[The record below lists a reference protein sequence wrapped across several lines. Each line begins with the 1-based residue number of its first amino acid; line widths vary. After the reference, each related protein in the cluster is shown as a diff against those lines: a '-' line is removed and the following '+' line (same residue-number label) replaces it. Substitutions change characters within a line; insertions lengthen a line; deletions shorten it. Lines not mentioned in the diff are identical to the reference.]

1 MNSSPAHRRLMC
13 LFAFLFMF
21 TVSSFSAIA
30 QQATPIAE
38 PGAVPNAP
46 TLEPAAEATAQ
57 ALEAAWIADYE
68 SRSIFDLRVAYLIG
82 TNAAIENDVMSAEAF
97 NETLGAV
104 IVHTWDEF
112 IAENDREAFQIVLV
126 HDSAYDQL
134 DTEWTQYAYRNQVI
148 LVGIGMPFEHHVE
161 MTGDRCLK
169 EPNPHLAD
177 EADDWVLL
185 FTYSVQY
192 KDESQRVLLDPSAFT
207 SCRGKPPVVGETY
220 DGVMHGNL
228 NYPLTEPEHVD
239 GFANV
244 LVLEAMYYGL
254 E

>member
-1 MNSSPAHRRLMC
+1 MNSSPVHRCLMC
-13 LFAFLFMF
+13 FIAFLFMF
-21 TVSSFSAIA
+21 TVSSFFAIA

-38 PGAVPNAP
+38 PGAVLNVP
-46 TLEPAAEATAQ
+46 TIEPAIQATAD

-82 TNAAIENDVMSAEAF
+82 FDAMPEESVMSETSFA
-97 NETLGAV
+97 ETLGAV
-104 IVHTWDEF
+104 VVHTWDDL
-112 IAENDREAFQIVLV
+112 IVENDREAFQIVLV

-177 EADDWVLL
+177 EAEDWVLL
-185 FTYSVQY
+185 FAYSAQY
-192 KDESQRVLLDPSAFT
+192 KDESQRVPLDPSAFT
-207 SCRGKPPVVGETY
+207 SCRGRPPVVGETY
-220 DGVMHGNL
+220 DGVMHGSL

-239 GFANV
+239 GFANA
-244 LVLEAMYYGL
+244 LVLKAMYYGF